1 VSQVIFCSFM
11 CLQKEGCFCG
21 DEEGKKKKEEGKAE
35 LS

>member
-1 VSQVIFCSFM
+1 M